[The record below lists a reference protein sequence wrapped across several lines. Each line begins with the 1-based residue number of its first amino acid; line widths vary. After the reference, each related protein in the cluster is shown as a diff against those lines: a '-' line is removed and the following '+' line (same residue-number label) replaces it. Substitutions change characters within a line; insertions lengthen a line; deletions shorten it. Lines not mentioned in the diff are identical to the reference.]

1 MYTTNEKFFVD
12 ATNIRTI
19 FVDIDQ
25 GTFYL
30 LPVFANLVLQMLLSG
45 YDVSEIKNYFAN
57 IESVPDDYESRVDSV
72 LQKLI
77 KYELIVETK
86 DSATQEFISDD
97 DALQELHA
105 SDFAYDIVPSDDVQD
120 LLLDDPIHDVSLEG
134 WNPISK

>member
-72 LQKLI
+72 LKKLI